1 MKGPS
6 AHDIKTLRSR
16 AIYRW
21 RLDTEGIC
29 TIAMAAKA
37 FNLHPL
43 EVVEAAEFHPQLFL
57 DGSKVVNLDITQ
69 AAIEILKEVKE

>member
-1 MKGPS
+1 
-6 AHDIKTLRSR
+6 
-16 AIYRW
+16 
-21 RLDTEGIC
+21 
-29 TIAMAAKA
+29 MAAKA